1 VEITSGGFAEGSA
14 SRCTPLPDFFWLPDL
29 EFATANEPS
38 AKATNDEPMNALR
51 GIFMTG
57 GSSRNA
63 PMQASAGNLPEFH
76 PSFSASIQGKDS
88 ATGTGPEFRACSEL

>member
-1 VEITSGGFAEGSA
+1 
-14 SRCTPLPDFFWLPDL
+14 
-29 EFATANEPS
+29 
-38 AKATNDEPMNALR
+38 MNALR